1 MSGYGFKRGEGK
13 TLPIEINKDNAI
25 ARGRYINRIEY
36 RKTDKAEYL
45 TIEVRDK
52 AGNTARKSYFPPK
65 IGSGFVQTTEQLEKE
80 QHKFNRTIENLT
92 SVLLS
97 PSYETGP
104 VATFEEF
111 CNRIISDIG
120 KSYFDKELRIKLVLD
135 KKNYP
140 TLPAWPIIFE
150 DPSVVSDTA
159 TKMKITQW
167 DKVEATAIEMDKEDT
182 ASDKKDDDLSDLP
195 F

>member
-104 VATFEEF
+104 VATFAEF
-111 CNRIISDIG
+111 CNRVISDIG